1 MADRL
6 VLQWPLPVS
15 PGEHVVVVAP
25 SRCCMLN
32 MALRVFP
39 VDPIRHGGGRTLAQ
53 RLYRAMLQIDKKPN
67 LNLATLAEAINIL
80 RAVLRRYVTEDSQAT
95 DDQLLR
101 VMESSGRLQDD
112 KGFRKEVDAFKL
124 GKRDIEDLVD
134 ISIVGRID
142 PGLVERYISGEFCLR
157 FREIKRST
165 AKVTDWRNKVCH
177 PPFRGISDGDLRTA
191 LDRIIN
197 LLERIGAYDQE
208 LRIVKLLR
216 EKPFTQIHYR
226 EARENRDLQHQVAQL
241 RASQKCLAQL
251 NAGHIEELQAREQKK
266 TVRRDKKIATLESE
280 LTAANERTDQERETR
295 QAAEAQVVQLDAHA
309 TSLESQLTAAKAHT
323 DQERET
329 RQAAEAQVVQLDA
342 HATSLESQLTA
353 AKAHTDQERE
363 TRQAAEAQVVQLGEE
378 VKALDA
384 RLDHETE
391 AKNQYHRRAKRR
403 GVAGTLAFVTAL
415 AMVSLLALA
424 IFRPGTFLQVLAPF
438 QPELITTTEIVE
450 ELIAIQSVLQ
460 ARADELA
467 SVRSELQERE
477 TELATVQTELATQ
490 ASTAEELRV
499 AQSRLANTEEALTAV
514 QVSLQEAEEA
524 LAVAQAAVAAQP
536 DTVLAVP
543 TRVYIGPGTEYE
555 SRWVLPAGEPIR
567 LTGTDSSGDWYLL
580 SSRYWILG
588 ANIEGQPPGNLPV
601 RTIPSV
607 LADVANLR
615 EEPTNNAPVGGVV
628 PAGQTI
634 VLVGQKEGGPPAGTW
649 YQLDSGLWIWG
660 DLVADAPSDL
670 PVLP

>member
-1 MADRL
+1 
-6 VLQWPLPVS
+6 
-15 PGEHVVVVAP
+15 
-25 SRCCMLN
+25 
-32 MALRVFP
+32 
-39 VDPIRHGGGRTLAQ
+39 
-53 RLYRAMLQIDKKPN
+53 MLQIDKKPN

-80 RAVLRRYVTEDSQAT
+80 RAVLRRYVTEDAQAT
-95 DDQLLR
+95 DDQLLK
-101 VMESSGRLQDD
+101 VMESSSGLQDD
-112 KGFRKEVDAFKL
+112 KSFRKEVDAFKL

-226 EARENRDLQHQVAQL
+226 EARENRDLQHQVAQFKS
-241 RASQKCLAQL
+241 SQEGFAQL
-251 NAGHIEELQAREQKK
+251 NAEYKRHIEELEAREQEK
-266 TVRRDKKIATLESE
+266 TRRRDKKITELEAA
-280 LTAANERTDQERETR
+280 LAAANERTDQERETR
-295 QAAEAQVVQLDAHA
+295 QEAEAQVVQLDAHA
-309 TSLESQLTAAKAHT
+309 TSLESQLTAANERT

-329 RQAAEAQVVQLDA
+329 RQG
-342 HATSLESQLTA
+342 
-353 AKAHTDQERE
+353 
-363 TRQAAEAQVVQLGEE
+363 AEAQVVQLGEK

-391 AKNQYHRRAKRR
+391 AKDQYHTRAKRR

-460 ARADELA
+460 ERADELA
-467 SVRSELQERE
+467 SLRSELQERE

-490 ASTAEELRV
+490 ASTVDELRA
-499 AQSRLANTEEALTAV
+499 AQSRLANTEEELTVV
-514 QVSLQEAEEA
+514 QVSLQEAEEE

-555 SRWVLPAGEPIR
+555 GRWVLPAGEPIR

-580 SSRYWILG
+580 SSRYWIPG
-588 ANIEGQPPGNLPV
+588 ANIEGQLPGNLPV
-601 RTIPSV
+601 RAIPSV
-607 LADVANLR
+607 LANVANLR
-615 EEPTNNAPVGGVV
+615 EEPTSNAPVGGVV